1 MLGSANKTPVTT
13 KLSSNEKPSDA
24 TESPKDIHSANIA
37 EKRGK
42 NTPSKRNASTPRSG
56 RHNMKRGIDEVTEH
70 QDGESDTS
78 SRRVSKRLP
87 KRNRRDDSDGE
98 AAEISMRTTIPG
110 GMEDIEV
117 IVTTP
122 EGIKA
127 GRPKRR
133 AEDLDEES
141 NEDETDAGHKC
152 RTRGRAVRR
161 RRDKSVSE
169 EDQEMEEVHGSNRR
183 RSTRARPNAQSRDM
197 ETTDTEQSGT
207 DKGPPRGL
215 RATPFG
221 ETSTAEQDSEEDDK
235 SDEADNIL
243 QTPRRRGKMPANGSR
258 KKGTRTATSAK
269 KAQAAAAAAKKHSKV
284 ATPARVRGETWTE
297 RNGRKFKISAKDGK
311 RRELVAVKEWR
322 HKYNMVSA

>member
-1 MLGSANKTPVTT
+1 M
-13 KLSSNEKPSDA
+13 
-24 TESPKDIHSANIA
+24 TE
-37 EKRGK
+37 R
-42 NTPSKRNASTPRSG
+42 
-56 RHNMKRGIDEVTEH
+56 

-87 KRNRRDDSDGE
+87 KRNKRDDSDEE

-122 EGIKA
+122 EGIKPE
-127 GRPKRR
+127 RPKRR
-133 AEDLDEES
+133 AEDLDEAS
-141 NEDETDAGHKC
+141 NEDETDSDHKR

-161 RRDKSVSE
+161 RRDKSVSG
-169 EDQEMEEVHGSNRR
+169 EDQEVAEVTGSSRR
-183 RSTRARPNAQSRDM
+183 RSTRARPDAHSRDT

-207 DKGPPRGL
+207 DNRPSRGL

-221 ETSTAEQDSEEDDK
+221 ETSTDEQDSEEDVK
-235 SDEADNIL
+235 SDEADNSL
-243 QTPRRRGKMPANGSR
+243 QTPRRRGKMPVDGSR

-311 RRELVAVKEWR
+311 KRELVAVKEWR
-322 HKYNMVSA
+322 HKYNMVSPMDV